1 MDDEELIVR
10 LDGVAR
16 ALDLADIADAII
28 EDAERDGRNPLPAYV
43 DAFTVP
49 AGGAGG
55 SSAEC
60 GEACPT
66 CSAADFIIRKNPTSQ
81 RCCTRCESTWFP
93 E

>member
-28 EDAERDGRNPLPAYV
+28 EDAEREGRNPLPAYV

-55 SSAEC
+55 PAGEC

-66 CSAADFIIRKNPTSQ
+66 CSGTDFVILKNPLS
-81 RCCTRCESTWFP
+81 RRFCTRCESTWFP